1 MSQAGILDVESAN
14 PQIPT
19 SFITDDGTAIPIL
32 NEIELLGEVVPN
44 AGIPFQST
52 GSGNVVTYQI
62 QYADETAATDATKVG
77 LASFDSDSFAVD
89 ANGFV
94 TLIGGSTAVDS
105 FSVQSSTAPGTN
117 PVLPTVGGLVTVN
130 GAAVTNHSVVLES
143 HSRADNTYNL
153 EIQYATVSV
162 GTDATKSGVAHF
174 NSADFVVDA
183 NGFVTLGG
191 AGSGQTITGDSG
203 GPLSPTA
210 GNWNLLGSGSITTA
224 GAGSTLTTQLTGLT
238 DHNVLIGAG
247 TTTITKVAPSATS
260 GVALISQGAAADP
273 AFGTV
278 VVAGGGTGATTLTG
292 VLTGNG
298 TSAVTANAITQYAVV
313 IGGAANAV
321 ASTAV
326 GSAGQVLQSS
336 GAGVNPAYSTATYPL
351 TTTVSQ
357 ILYSSATNTVTG
369 LATANRAVVTTTST
383 GVPVVTALATDGQLI
398 IGSTAGA
405 PAAATLTA
413 GAGVS
418 ITNGSNSITI
428 NATGGGL
435 AWSEET
441 ASPVSAAVNTGY
453 VANLGTLLTFNL
465 PGTFAVGDMIH
476 IVGKGAGLWVIDAPA
491 GDTIQFG
498 NQVTSSGGTITA
510 TNAFD
515 CIQIIGTTA
524 NTVWTCTGVSQGNLT
539 VA

>member
-19 SFITDDGTAIPIL
+19 SFITDDGPATPIL

-62 QYADETAATDATKVG
+62 QYADETAASDATKVG
-77 LASFDSDSFAVD
+77 VAAFDSSSFSVD

-94 TLIGGSTAVDS
+94 SLLGGGGAVTS
-105 FSVQSSTAPGTN
+105 FDVQSSTAPGTD
-117 PVLPTVGGLVTVN
+117 PVVPTVGGAVTIN
-130 GAAVTNHSVVLES
+130 GAAVVNHSVVLES
-143 HSRADNTYNL
+143 HSRAANEYNL
-153 EIQYATVSV
+153 EVQYATSSAIS
-162 GTDATKSGVAHF
+162 DETKSGVAHF
-174 NSADFVVDA
+174 DSTDFSVSPA
-183 NGFVTLGG
+183 GFVALSGTG
-191 AGSGQTITGDSG
+191 AGQTITGDTG
-203 GPLSPTA
+203 GALSPTA

-238 DHNVLIGAG
+238 NHNVLIGAG

-413 GAGVS
+413 GTGIS
-418 ITNGSNSITI
+418 ITNGSNAITI
-428 NATGGGL
+428 NSTGGL
-435 AWSEET
+435 TWSEET
-441 ASPVSAAVNTGY
+441 ASPVSAAVNHGY
-453 VANLGTLLTFNL
+453 IANLGSLLTFNL
-465 PGTFAVGDMIH
+465 PGTFAVGDIIH

-524 NTVWTCTGVSQGNLT
+524 NSAWTCTGVAQGNLT